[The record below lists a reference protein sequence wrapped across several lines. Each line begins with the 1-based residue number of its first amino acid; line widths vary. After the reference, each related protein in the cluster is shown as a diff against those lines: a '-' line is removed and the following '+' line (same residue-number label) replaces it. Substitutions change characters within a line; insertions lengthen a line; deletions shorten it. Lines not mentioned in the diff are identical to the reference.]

1 MRRGS
6 LVGPL
11 LLIVIGVVFLLKN
24 VRPDL
29 PFLELFVNW
38 WPAVLIVWGALRV
51 VEILASYA
59 RQKPLPRCGVSG
71 GEWALIILVTI
82 AAMSVW
88 SVRRWSQQL
97 PGRIRIG
104 GVEMFGE
111 AFDYPVADQT
121 VAAAEKGRLVI
132 ENARGNTRITGV
144 GGGEVKVTAR
154 KTVRALDRETAD
166 RAAAAAE
173 VLVKRNGDTVQVL
186 HGRRDAPEGAR
197 VSVDLEITAPRGSS
211 IEFRGKYGD
220 LEVKD
225 IDGEVVCDSDNAGV
239 RLESIGGRARV
250 DLRRSDIIRALKVK
264 GDVEIRGRG
273 RDIEVEDAAGG
284 ISIEGSYSGEV
295 ILRRVARAVRFDS
308 GRTEVRAG
316 AVPGE
321 MRLRLSQLT
330 MTHVAGPLTVR
341 AETKDIQ
348 LADVTGTVAVDVDRG
363 DVEIRQPRT
372 GFGRIDAKSG
382 SGDVELA
389 LPPAARFSLRAVTER
404 GEAINDYDPSLRL
417 EQDDRK
423 GVITGSTGAGP
434 EILLETR
441 RGRVILRKLTPAEV
455 SGLLGRPPRT
465 PPPPEPPKAVNQ

>member
-11 LLIVIGVVFLLKN
+11 LLIVIGVVFLLRN
-24 VRPDL
+24 IRPDL
-29 PFLELFVNW
+29 PLLELFVNW
-38 WPAVLIVWGALRV
+38 WPALLIAWGALRI
-51 VEILASYA
+51 VEIVVSYT
-59 RQKPLPRCGVSG
+59 RGKPLPRSGVSG

-82 AAMSVW
+82 AGMSVW
-88 SVRRWSQQL
+88 SAKRWSQEL
-97 PGRIRIG
+97 PGKIRIG

-132 ENARGNTRITGV
+132 ENARGNTRVTGV
-144 GGGEVKVTAR
+144 VGSEVKVAAR
-154 KTVRALDRETAD
+154 KTVRALDRESAD
-166 RAAAAAE
+166 RAAAAAD
-173 VLVKRNGDTVQVL
+173 VLVKRDGDTVQVL
-186 HGRRDAPEGAR
+186 HGGDAPDGAR
-197 VSVDLEITAPRGSS
+197 VSVDLEITAPRGLS

-264 GDVEIRGRG
+264 GDVEIKGRG

-284 ISIEGSYSGEV
+284 VSIEGSYSGET
-295 ILRRVARAVRFDS
+295 ILRRVARAVRFTS
-308 GRTEVRAG
+308 SRTEVRAG

-321 MRLRLSQLT
+321 MRLTLSQLT
-330 MTHVAGPLTVR
+330 MTRVAGPVTVR
-341 AETKDIQ
+341 GETKDIQ
-348 LADVTGTVAVDVDRG
+348 VADVTDAVTVDVDRG
-363 DVEIRQPRT
+363 DIEIRQPRSD
-372 GFGRIDAKSG
+372 FGRVEAKSG

-389 LPPAARFSLRAVTER
+389 LPPAARFTLRAVTER
-404 GEAINDYDPSLRL
+404 GEAINDFDPRLRL
-417 EQDDRK
+417 EQDERE

-434 EILLETR
+434 EIRLETR
-441 RGRVILRKLTPAEV
+441 RGRVIIRKLTPAEI
-455 SGLLGRPPRT
+455 SGLLGRPPQA
-465 PPPPEPPKAVNQ
+465 PPPPEPPKALNQ

>member
-11 LLIVIGVVFLLKN
+11 LLIVIGVVFLLRN
-24 VRPDL
+24 IRPDL
-29 PFLELFVNW
+29 PLLELFVNW
-38 WPAVLIVWGALRV
+38 WPALLIAWGALRI
-51 VEILASYA
+51 VEIVVSYT
-59 RQKPLPRCGVSG
+59 RGKPLPRSGVSG

-82 AAMSVW
+82 AGMSVW
-88 SVRRWSQQL
+88 SAKRWSQEL
-97 PGRIRIG
+97 PGKIRIG

-144 GGGEVKVTAR
+144 AGSEVKVAAR
-154 KTVRALDRETAD
+154 KTVRALDRESAD
-166 RAAAAAE
+166 RAAAAAD
-173 VLVKRNGDTVQVL
+173 VLVKRDGDTVQVL
-186 HGRRDAPEGAR
+186 HRSDAPNGAR
-197 VSVDLEITAPRGSS
+197 VSVDLEITAPRGLSV
-211 IEFRGKYGD
+211 EFRGKYGD

-264 GDVEIRGRG
+264 GDVEIKGRG

-284 ISIEGSYSGEV
+284 VSIEGSYSGETL
-295 ILRRVARAVRFDS
+295 LRRVARAVRFTS
-308 GRTEVRAG
+308 SRTEVRAG

-321 MRLRLSQLT
+321 MRLTLSQLT
-330 MTHVAGPLTVR
+330 MTRVAGPVTVR
-341 AETKDIQ
+341 GETKDVQ
-348 LADVTGTVAVDVDRG
+348 LADVTDAVTVDVDRG
-363 DVEIRQPRT
+363 DIEIRQPRPDV
-372 GFGRIDAKSG
+372 GRIEAKSG

-389 LPPAARFSLRAVTER
+389 LPPAARFTLRAVTER
-404 GEAINDYDPSLRL
+404 GEAINDFDPRLRL
-417 EQDDRK
+417 EQDERK

-434 EILLETR
+434 EIRLETR
-441 RGRVILRKLTPAEV
+441 RGRVIIRKLTPAEI
-455 SGLLGRPPRT
+455 SGLLGRPPQA
-465 PPPPEPPKAVNQ
+465 PPPPEPPKALNQ

>member
-11 LLIVIGVVFLLKN
+11 LLIVIGVVFLLRN
-24 VRPDL
+24 IRPDL
-29 PFLELFVNW
+29 PLLELFVNW
-38 WPAVLIVWGALRV
+38 WPALLIAWGALRI
-51 VEILASYA
+51 VEIVVSYT
-59 RQKPLPRCGVSG
+59 RGKPLPRSGVSG

-82 AAMSVW
+82 VGMSIW
-88 SVRRWSQQL
+88 SAKRWGQEL
-97 PGRIRIG
+97 PGKIRIG

-111 AFDYPVADQT
+111 AFDYPAADQT

-144 GGGEVKVTAR
+144 IGSEVKVAAR
-154 KTVRALDRETAD
+154 KTVRALDRESAD
-166 RAAAAAE
+166 RAAAAAD
-173 VLVKRNGDTVQVL
+173 VLVKRDGDTVQVL
-186 HGRRDAPEGAR
+186 HGHDAPNGAR

-225 IDGEVVCDSDNAGV
+225 IDGAVVCDSDNAGV

-264 GDVEIRGRG
+264 GDIEIKGRG

-284 ISIEGSYSGEV
+284 VSIEGSYSGET
-295 ILRRVARAVRFDS
+295 ILRRVARAVRFTS
-308 GRTEVRAG
+308 SRTEVRAG

-321 MRLRLSQLT
+321 VRLTLSQLT
-330 MTHVAGPLTVR
+330 MTRVAGPVTVR

-348 LADVTGTVAVDVDRG
+348 LADVTDSVTVDVDRG
-363 DVEIRQPRT
+363 DVEIRQPRSD
-372 GFGRIDAKSG
+372 FGRIEAKSG

-389 LPPAARFSLRAVTER
+389 LPPAARFNLQAVTER
-404 GEAINDYDPSLRL
+404 GEAINDFDSRLRV

-434 EILLETR
+434 EVRLETR
-441 RGRVILRKLTPAEV
+441 RGRVILRKLTPAET
-455 SGLLGRPPRT
+455 SGLLGRPPQA
-465 PPPPEPPKAVNQ
+465 PPPPEPPKALNQ

>member
-24 VRPDL
+24 IRPDL
-29 PFLELFVNW
+29 PLLELFVTW
-38 WPAVLIVWGALRV
+38 WPAVLIAWGALRI
-51 VEILASYA
+51 VEILTSYT
-59 RQKPLPRCGVSG
+59 RQKPLPRYGVSG

-82 AAMSVW
+82 AGMSIW
-88 SVRRWSQQL
+88 SARRWSHEL

-121 VAAAEKGRLVI
+121 VAAAERGRLVI
-132 ENARGNTRITGV
+132 ENARGNTRITG
-144 GGGEVKVTAR
+144 GDGAEVKVAAR
-154 KTVRALDRETAD
+154 KTVRALDRESAD

-173 VLVKRNGDTVQVL
+173 VMVERDGGTVKVT
-186 HGRRDAPEGAR
+186 HGRDKTEGAR

-211 IEFRGKYGD
+211 IEFRGAYGD

-225 IDGEVVCDSDNAGV
+225 IDGEVLCDSDNAGV

-264 GDVEIRGRG
+264 GDVEIKGRG

-284 ISIEGSYSGEV
+284 VSIEGSYSGET
-295 ILRRVARAVRFDS
+295 ILRRVARAVRFS
-308 GRTEVRAG
+308 SSRTEVRAG
-316 AVPGE
+316 AIPGE
-321 MRLRLSQLT
+321 MRLTLSQLS
-330 MTHVAGPLTVR
+330 MTRVAGPVTVR
-341 AETKDIQ
+341 AETKDID
-348 LADVTGTVAVDVDRG
+348 LAGVTDTVTVDVDRG
-363 DVEIRQPRT
+363 DVDIRQPRPD
-372 GFGRIDAKSG
+372 FGRIEVKSG

-389 LPPAARFSLRAVTER
+389 LPPAARFTLRAVTER
-404 GEAINDYDPSLRL
+404 GEAINDFDSRLRV
-417 EQDDRK
+417 EQEDRK
-423 GVITGSTGAGP
+423 GVISGSTGGGP
-434 EILLETR
+434 EVRLETR
-441 RGRVILRKLTPAEV
+441 RGRVIVRKLTPAEV
-455 SGLLGRPPRT
+455 SALLGRPPQA